1 MIGLSVYLFVAI
13 TFCVILYLSFRFI
26 EYVYCAF
33 IIKQPTN
40 VASSKWMM
48 REVVKQINTY
58 YGNAKNICDIGSGF
72 GFMARFVARHTKANV
87 IGLENVRFS
96 ARVSDILN
104 LFYFGKVK
112 TIRCDAY
119 KYLEKTKKIFDVGI
133 AYLGPKEVQKLKKY
147 KQKMRV
153 LICLDF
159 EIHGLNPV
167 RIIDVGHGFTYFNHK
182 KYPHKLFIYE
192 FK

>member
-1 MIGLSVYLFVAI
+1 MRK
-13 TFCVILYLSFRFI
+13 VI
-26 EYVYCAF
+26 E
-33 IIKQPTN
+33 
-40 VASSKWMM
+40 
-48 REVVKQINTY
+48 QINTY
-58 YGNAKNICDIGSGF
+58 YSDAKNICDIGSGF
-72 GFMARFVARHTKANV
+72 GFMTRCIARYTKANV

-96 ARVSDILN
+96 ALVSNILN
-104 LFYFGKVK
+104 MFSFGKVK

-119 KYLEKTKKIFDVGI
+119 EYLSKTKKIFDVGI
-133 AYLGPKEVQKLKKY
+133 AYLGPKEVQNLKKY

-159 EIHGLNPV
+159 EIYGLRPV
-167 RIIDVGHGFTYFNHK
+167 RIVDVGHGFTYFNHK